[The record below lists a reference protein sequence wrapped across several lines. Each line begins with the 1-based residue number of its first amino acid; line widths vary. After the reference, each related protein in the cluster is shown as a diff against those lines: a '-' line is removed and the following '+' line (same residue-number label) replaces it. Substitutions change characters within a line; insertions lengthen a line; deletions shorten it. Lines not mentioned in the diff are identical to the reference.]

1 METNANLDAITW
13 TTDDA
18 VYALDFAGV
27 DELERFARDH
37 SIAPRGPD
45 RWPVALLAQA
55 RIREIRSPRATT
67 GELALHLGL
76 SEARINQLV
85 RAEVISRPAGGHDLH
100 RARREYLDQGPR
112 TAPLGLPSRFR
123 QP

>member
-18 VYALDFAGV
+18 VFALDFAGAG
-27 DELERFARDH
+27 ELERFAAAQ

-45 RWPVALLAQA
+45 RWPGALLAQA
-55 RIREIRSPRATT
+55 RIRAIRSPKVTT

-100 RARREYLDQGPR
+100 RARQEYLSHLEDVSHR
-112 TAPLGLPSRFR
+112 R
-123 QP
+123 